1 MKMIFQ
7 TAGLDRLCRFWLILI
22 PLCVGIH
29 AEAQRKKPAY
39 SEDLQKHRPALPPV
53 QKPAAP
59 QQEKQKIPAQFT
71 VNEKVNGVLDSIDR
85 FNATKK
91 FIDGFT
97 IQIYSGQKKQEALD
111 VNKALIESGS
121 ALTADIQFVQ
131 PKFRVV
137 VGKYYTRLSAHRD
150 LYSLLKLFPNAIII
164 PEKVPLK

>member
-1 MKMIFQ
+1 MKMIFHKASPQ
-7 TAGLDRLCRFWLILI
+7 RSYHFWLILFS
-22 PLCVGIH
+22 LCLVMH

-39 SEDLQKHRPALPPV
+39 SEDLQKHRPVLPPV
-53 QKPAAP
+53 QKPSAP

-111 VNKALIESGS
+111 INKTLIESGS

-150 LYSLLKLFPNAIII
+150 LRSLLKLFPNAIII

>member
-1 MKMIFQ
+1 MKMNFQ
-7 TAGLDRLCRFWLILI
+7 KAGGQSSCQLWLILI
-22 PLCVGIH
+22 PLCICIY

-39 SEDLQKHRPALPPV
+39 SEDLQKHRPVLPPV
-53 QKPAAP
+53 QKPDP
-59 QQEKQKIPAQFT
+59 PHQEKQKTPVQFT
-71 VNEKVNGVLDSIDR
+71 VNEKVNSVLDSIDR

-97 IQIYSGQKKQEALD
+97 VQIYSGQKKQEALD
-111 VNKALIESGS
+111 INKALIDSGLK
-121 ALTADIQFVQ
+121 LTADIQFVQ

-150 LYSLLKLFPNAIII
+150 LYNLRKLFPNAIII